1 MTDTPSG
8 YAFGKALA
16 EVQSLITDWGKD
28 MARGCADTMPKTRKL
43 SFRERCVRAWSA
55 FKVRE
60 V

>member
-1 MTDTPSG
+1 MADAPSG

-16 EVQSLITDWGKD
+16 EVQLLVADWGKD
-28 MARGCADTMPKTRKL
+28 LMRGYADTMPKARRL
-43 SFRERCVRAWSA
+43 SFRERCARAWSM